1 MHVTN
6 GAKKQGYILFPES
19 VISMMDSMM
28 LVTGNLRRSNIF
40 REWGFI
46 EFSLPI
52 TMQSATSPQ
61 FLLLSPAKNKK
72 TKKTATCIDSGGQPD
87 KSGRKQIPSLP
98 ISANT
103 STQRGMQSRPR
114 AAACM
119 LRDLYRAR
127 EHMGKQIHHISAAA
141 PAALR

>member
-28 LVTGNLRRSNIF
+28 LVTGNLRRNNIF

-61 FLLLSPAKNKK
+61 FLLLSPAKKKNKK
-72 TKKTATCIDSGGQPD
+72 PATCIDSGGQPD